1 MLTDKLLTLAFGLL
15 LLLMIACGDGPA
27 SDQTKATTPPVVKE
41 MSRSAAF
48 LDYAAS
54 TTMLQAELA
63 QVAAERAESEQIKA
77 LSAEMQGFYRQALK
91 QLQQVAKAEGL
102 HNSLPDS
109 LGSADRA
116 TIAEFRKL
124 SGTAFDERYRE
135 FVQASQQAQLDH
147 YSEMLLKAEEEQIR
161 SWVNEMQLQLRAR
174 LQLAAQYD
182 SAR

>member
-15 LLLMIACGDGPA
+15 FLFMIACGESPKTEQAKTD
-27 SDQTKATTPPVVKE
+27 TPPVVKE

-63 QVAAERAESEQIKA
+63 RLATERSESEEVKA
-77 LSAEMQGFYRQALK
+77 LSTEMLDFYSHALK
-91 QLQQVAKAEGL
+91 QLQQVARAEGL

-116 TIAEFRKL
+116 TVEEFGKL
-124 SGTAFDERYRE
+124 TGAAFDERYKAY
-135 FVQASQQAQLDH
+135 VYTSQQSQLDH
-147 YSEMLLKAEEEQIR
+147 YQETLLRAEEEEIR
-161 SWVNEMQLQLRAR
+161 NWVNEMQLQLRAR